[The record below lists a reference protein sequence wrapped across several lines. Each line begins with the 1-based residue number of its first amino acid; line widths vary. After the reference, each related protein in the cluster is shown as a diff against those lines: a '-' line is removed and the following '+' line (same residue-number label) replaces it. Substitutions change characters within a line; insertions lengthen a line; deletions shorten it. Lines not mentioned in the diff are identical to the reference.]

1 MNVPLILKVREIIF
15 FVWGKTYNVAF
26 LGIFDFQNQRCL
38 GIFMSQRERERERER
53 EKRERERESYS
64 ESESESMRERER

>member
-26 LGIFDFQNQRCL
+26 LGIFRLSESEVPWYFYVPK
-38 GIFMSQRERERERER
+38 RERERGR
-53 EKRERERESYS
+53 EKKERERESYS